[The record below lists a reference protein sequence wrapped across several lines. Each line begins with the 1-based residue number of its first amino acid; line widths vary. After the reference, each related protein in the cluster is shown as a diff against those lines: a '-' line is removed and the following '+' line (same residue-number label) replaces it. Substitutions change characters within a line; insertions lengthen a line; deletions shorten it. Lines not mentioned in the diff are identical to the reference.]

1 MADRI
6 CDEAKGYRASMV
18 VIGRR
23 GLGGAK
29 ALGSVSERVL
39 HRAQCSV
46 LVALAGETETK

>member
-6 CDEAKGYRASMV
+6 CEEAKAYRASMV

-23 GLGGAK
+23 GLGGVK

-46 LVALAGETETK
+46 LVALARETGSN